1 MGQAGGSWIPHLLP
15 NISFTFG
22 FQGPHLEAQHCLE

>member
-1 MGQAGGSWIPHLLP
+1 MGQAGGSRVLQRLP
-15 NISFTFG
+15 SIRFTFE